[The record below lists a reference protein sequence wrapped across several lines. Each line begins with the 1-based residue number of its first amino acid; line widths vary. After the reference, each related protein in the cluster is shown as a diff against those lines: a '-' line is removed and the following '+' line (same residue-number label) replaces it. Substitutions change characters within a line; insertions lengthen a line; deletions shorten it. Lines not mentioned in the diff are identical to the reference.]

1 MRRLLLV
8 LTLLM
13 AFAVSFAAVF
23 FLGGDST
30 TPSRNVPLPAQ
41 GSIDL
46 MERFDD
52 PSILSAAMTA
62 GWGKQEPWGVWIS
75 GRQATVTL
83 EPEARAREDVNLVFE
98 GRGPE
103 PGRAAR
109 LLRVLVN
116 GTFVGEVEL
125 AAQRGDI
132 ARRLLIPQ
140 DALNRRWP
148 PQITFELDQVDA
160 RGFGLRRVVLSD
172 AARFRQ
178 ARGFV
183 DGCDQAK
190 VFGWAMADDLATP
203 VIIVANGERLAG
215 RLRIVD
221 RADLAAERL
230 PRDAGFELTFSKPL
244 PKGTD
249 VHVTLPGGRTL
260 EHSPCRI

>member
-1 MRRLLLV
+1 MRWLFVGLCLLL
-8 LTLLM
+8 
-13 AFAVSFAAVF
+13 AFGASFATVF
-23 FLGGDST
+23 FLNGNAIVPAS
-30 TPSRNVPLPAQ
+30 NVPLPAL
-41 GSIDL
+41 GSIDH

-62 GWGKQEPWGVWIS
+62 GWGKQEPWGVWMS
-75 GRQATVTL
+75 ARQATVTL

-132 ARRLLIPQ
+132 ARRLLVPH

-148 PQITFELDQVDA
+148 PQITFELDQADA

-183 DGCDQAK
+183 DACDQSK
-190 VFGWAMADDLATP
+190 VVGWAMADDLATP
-203 VIIVANGERLAG
+203 VIVVANGERLAG
-215 RLRIVD
+215 RLRTID
-221 RADLAAERL
+221 RPDLAAERL

-244 PKGTD
+244 PKGTE